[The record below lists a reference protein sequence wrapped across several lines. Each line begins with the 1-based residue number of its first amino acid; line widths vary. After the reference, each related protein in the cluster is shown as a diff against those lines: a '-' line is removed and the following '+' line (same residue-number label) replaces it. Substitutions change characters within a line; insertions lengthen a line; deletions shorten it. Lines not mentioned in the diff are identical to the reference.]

1 MGLFGVPSV
10 FGHHIKGMIRLR
22 PEKVWMCN
30 VMLHVHTCCGRD
42 TIIFHKMTA
51 ILCKILQP
59 KCGSDILRGFVISTD
74 RRDHKSPVT
83 SENSEV
89 SAHTVGRQKCE

>member
-1 MGLFGVPSV
+1 VFYLPHCCSILFTVNNTDV
-10 FGHHIKGMIRLR
+10 I
-22 PEKVWMCN
+22 C
-30 VMLHVHTCCGRD
+30 D

-59 KCGSDILRGFVISTD
+59 KHGTDILRGFVISAD
-74 RRDHKSPVT
+74 GRDHKSLVT

-89 SAHTVGRQKCE
+89 SAHTVGRQECE